1 MKKILNSKI
10 KSENGFTMQDLII
23 ACIIFTIFAGLIGT
37 LMYNVYDTNIRAN
50 LTSQMCI
57 FAVQIL
63 EDLDKISYEDAQT
76 KTGEEYKKQF
86 SIPEGFNIELQF
98 TDYAE
103 DQVNIEDVMKI
114 VDLRIT
120 YTLAGKTEEFSVRRL
135 KIKEM

>member
-76 KTGEEYKKQF
+76 KTGEEYKNQF